1 MKEEDLHFAIRLGN
15 LDFKPYNGRI
25 SRFKHQTVVSTQL

>member
-15 LDFKPYNGRI
+15 LDFKPYNGWI
-25 SRFKHQTVVSTQL
+25 SSFEHQTVLSTQL